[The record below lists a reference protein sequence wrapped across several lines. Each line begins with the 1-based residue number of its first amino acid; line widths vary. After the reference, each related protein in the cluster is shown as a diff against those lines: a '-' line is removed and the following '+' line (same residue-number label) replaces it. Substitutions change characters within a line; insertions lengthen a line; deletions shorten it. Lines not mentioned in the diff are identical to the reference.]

1 MAKMIKKEKIIVPLK
16 QISALMARFDC
27 KKTAVYNALAYR
39 SQSEQAKSIR
49 QVAIK
54 EHDGRK
60 VTVVTFESE
69 ES

>member
-1 MAKMIKKEKIIVPLK
+1 MKKKEKIIVPLK
-16 QISALMARFDC
+16 QISILMERFEC

-49 QVAIK
+49 QVALK
-54 EHDGRK
+54 ECGGRK
-60 VTVVTFESE
+60 TTVITFESE